1 MKAGASNVWH
11 PNTQMSEW
19 DVFDSISRGDG
30 VWLTDSKGFRMIDGV
45 ASMWCNVWGHS
56 NSEMVRAIARQAEK
70 LQHSPL
76 FNLTHE
82 PAEKLARGLVGMSP
96 GMHRVLYSENGSSAV
111 ETAVKVAFQYW
122 TNEGDAGRTAI
133 ASLERGY
140 HGDTL
145 GAMSAG
151 HVPEFFDRYRQHM
164 FDAIELPVP
173 VQGGVNCSGGD
184 SNGAAATAS
193 APDALQRCVEG
204 ISDTLSARRGE
215 VAAVIMESG
224 AQMAGGVRIFEPS
237 FQEEVGG
244 ICREND
250 ILLIVDEIATGF
262 GRLGPMCVYSAER
275 SKPDIAVYGKMLTGG
290 YLPLA
295 ATLATRRVYESFLG
309 AYDEQRHLFHGH
321 TFAGN
326 PIAAAAANKNLSMY
340 KKYDMMSHVSK
351 ASKVLADRIAE
362 HLSDMEAVGEIRCRG
377 LLAGIELAAGR
388 DITAADTARPA
399 ASINRIMYEAGR
411 RNGVYLRTLGNV
423 VMLVPPLAI
432 TASEIDTLVER
443 TAKTIRDA
451 APSLLPRT

>member
-1 MKAGASNVWH
+1 MNAGASNVWH

-56 NSEMVRAIARQAEK
+56 NREMVRAISRQAAR

-82 PAEKLARGLVGMSP
+82 PAERLARGLVGMSP

-111 ETAVKVAFQYW
+111 ETAIKVAFQYW
-122 TNEGDAGRTAI
+122 TNEGDAGRTTI

-151 HVPEFFDRYRQHM
+151 HVPEFFERYRQHM
-164 FDAIELPVP
+164 FDAVELPVP
-173 VQGGVNCSGGD
+173 VQGGANFGGSGGE
-184 SNGAAATAS
+184 AAA
-193 APDALQRCVEG
+193 APETLQRCIED
-204 ISDTLSARRGE
+204 ISGVLSARRGE
-215 VAAVIMESG
+215 IAAVIMESG
-224 AQMAGGVRIFEPS
+224 AQMAGGVRVFEPS
-237 FQEEVGG
+237 FQEQVSG

-340 KKYDMMSHVSK
+340 KKYDLLSHVSK
-351 ASKVLADRIAE
+351 ASKVLAGRIAE
-362 HLSDMEAVGEIRCRG
+362 HLSGMEAVGEIRCRG
-377 LLAGIELAAGR
+377 LVAGIELAGGGS
-388 DITAADTARPA
+388 TADPAPLA
-399 ASINRIMYEAGR
+399 ASANRTIYEAGR

-432 TASEIDTLVER
+432 TAPEIGMLVER
-443 TAKTIRDA
+443 TAKTIKDA
-451 APSLLPRT
+451 APSLPRGA

>member
-1 MKAGASNVWH
+1 MNTGASNVWH

-19 DVFDSISRGDG
+19 DVFDSISGGDG

-56 NSEMVRAIARQAEK
+56 NGEMVRAISRQAAR

-82 PAEKLARGLVGMSP
+82 PAERLARGLVGMSP

-111 ETAVKVAFQYW
+111 ETAIKVAFQYW

-151 HVPEFFDRYRQHM
+151 HVPEFFERYRQHM
-164 FDAIELPVP
+164 FDAVELPVP
-173 VQGGVNCSGGD
+173 VQGGANFGG
-184 SNGAAATAS
+184 GGEAVAA
-193 APDALQRCVEG
+193 PEMLQRCIED
-204 ISDTLSARRGE
+204 ISDVLSARKGE
-215 VAAVIMESG
+215 IAAVIMESG
-224 AQMAGGVRIFEPS
+224 AQMAGGVRVFEPS
-237 FQEEVGG
+237 FQEQVSG

-340 KKYDMMSHVSK
+340 KKYDLLSHVSK
-351 ASKVLADRIAE
+351 ASKTLADRIAE
-362 HLSDMEAVGEIRCRG
+362 HLSGMEEVGEIRCRG
-377 LLAGIELAAGR
+377 LVAGIELAAGR
-388 DITAADTARPA
+388 STADPAPPA
-399 ASINRIMYEAGR
+399 ASANRTIYEAGR

-432 TASEIDTLVER
+432 TAPEIDMLVER

-451 APSLLPRT
+451 APSL